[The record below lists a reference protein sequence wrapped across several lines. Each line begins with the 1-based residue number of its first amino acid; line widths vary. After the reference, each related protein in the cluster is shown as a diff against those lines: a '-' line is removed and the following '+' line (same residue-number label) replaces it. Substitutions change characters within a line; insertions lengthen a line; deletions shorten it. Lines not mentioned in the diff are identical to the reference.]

1 MYDGYMKID
10 TLSRIVGSVLVVTAY
25 FIIVHVNVVIGT
37 MLHAVACLMSIPFFI
52 RTRAWDVVTMLSFMT
67 CVSFSKFA
75 L

>member
-37 MLHAVACLMSIPFFI
+37 MIHAVACLMSIPFFI

>member
-67 CVSFSKFA
+67 CVSFTKFA

>member
-37 MLHAVACLMSIPFFI
+37 MIHAVACLMSIPFFI

-67 CVSFSKFA
+67 CVSFTKFA

>member
-37 MLHAVACLMSIPFFI
+37 MIHAVACLMSIPFFI
-52 RTRAWDVVTMLSFMT
+52 RTRAWDVVTMLS
-67 CVSFSKFA
+67 